1 MDYKQIQ
8 ELIKLVNK
16 SEIGEVNIEQG
27 DFKLHIRTSCYTNG
41 KTNIIGT
48 NSVQS
53 LPSAPL
59 VTAASANPVLPATT
73 LDENQNKIDKSNLI
87 EPNSAKVEKQ
97 IKSPMVG
104 TFYRSPGPDKQ
115 VFVKVGD
122 KVSKGQVV
130 CIIEAMKLFNEIES
144 DVDGTIIKVLTD
156 DATPVE
162 FDQPLFL
169 VE

>member
-59 VTAASANPVLPATT
+59 VTASVNSVLPTNTT
-73 LDENQNKIDKSNLI
+73 DENQTKVDKSNLI